1 MSFIIHIFGAQ
12 KVNFLRLGKNLQI
25 LHEQVFSYRHNYL
38 KQQNYQ
44 KK

>member
-25 LHEQVFSYRHNYL
+25 LHEQVEL
-38 KQQNYQ
+38 QAIDTIT
-44 KK
+44 